1 MSIHDKY
8 LNGKDKLGIAIER
21 LQTFC
26 KGKRVLCAFSGGSG
40 TLRSPRRASQLLREG
55 SPVHHGKR
63 NVNCHGHGA
72 QVNQTGGRRGMNT
85 ILFNDALVIASAL
98 CLAGCG
104 VNVDPASAPSRERY
118 FKKSASTFIYSIE
131 IEGHEY
137 IVFDGFRKGGI
148 VHSESCTCKKGG
160 AE

>member
-1 MSIHDKY
+1 MKTPWIGY
-8 LNGKDKLGIAIER
+8 
-21 LQTFC
+21 
-26 KGKRVLCAFSGGSG
+26 
-40 TLRSPRRASQLLREG
+40 TLA
-55 SPVHHGKR
+55 
-63 NVNCHGHGA
+63 A
-72 QVNQTGGRRGMNT
+72 
-85 ILFNDALVIASAL
+85 ASAL

-104 VNVDPASAPSRERY
+104 VNDNSTSAPSRERY

-148 VHSESCTCKKGG
+148 VHSESCTCKKGD

>member
-1 MSIHDKY
+1 MK
-8 LNGKDKLGIAIER
+8 
-21 LQTFC
+21 
-26 KGKRVLCAFSGGSG
+26 
-40 TLRSPRRASQLLREG
+40 
-55 SPVHHGKR
+55 
-63 NVNCHGHGA
+63 
-72 QVNQTGGRRGMNT
+72 T

-104 VNVDPASAPSRERY
+104 VDVDSTSTPSRERY

-137 IVFDGFRKGGI
+137 IIFDGMRKGGI
-148 VHSESCTCKKGG
+148 VHSESCPCRKGG